1 MRMDEEI
8 TFQGDVVERS
18 ELLNGTESVT
28 LEGASGDGVWTLS
41 GGISWNLGL
50 VDYPGEGDL
59 VLARDEG
66 SEVYASLTTVH
77 VSERDGSEAFEAEYE
92 VDGGTGAWN
101 GASGRITASGAISGE
116 SFSGRWHVILESP

>member
-1 MRMDEEI
+1 MDEEI

-28 LEGASGDGVWTLS
+28 LEGATADGLWTLS
-41 GGISWNLGL
+41 GSISWNLGL

-59 VLARDEG
+59 VLARDDG
-66 SEVYASLTTVH
+66 SELYASLTTVR
-77 VSERDGSEAFEAEYE
+77 VSEHDGTEAFEAEYE
-92 VDGGTGAWN
+92 VDGGAGAWA

-116 SFSGRWHVILESP
+116 SFSGRWHVVLDSL